1 MTTATEQIYN
11 DAILL
16 NPIDR
21 AELIEK
27 LYNSFTTNNKDIEIE
42 LKWKE
47 EIDRRIQAYDNGDIS
62 SDSMENVFKRLSKR

>member
-1 MTTATEQIYN
+1 MTIATEQIYN
-11 DAILL
+11 DAVLL

-27 LYNSFTTNNKDIEIE
+27 LYDSFTTNKDIEIE

>member
-1 MTTATEQIYN
+1 MTIATEQIYN
-11 DAILL
+11 DAVLL

-27 LYNSFTTNNKDIEIE
+27 LYDSFATNKDIEIE